1 MGKKICIVGCGR
13 VGATAGFV
21 LAASGMVDEIVL
33 IDEMEGKARGEAM
46 DIAHA
51 SVIVDTVVRAGGYED
66 IRDSS
71 VIIFAAGVG
80 RKPNESRFD
89 LAVKNAVIA
98 RSVAESIKA
107 HYTSGV
113 VLVVT
118 NPVDVI
124 TYIMTEALGLP
135 KGRVIGTGTT
145 LDTARLKDEI
155 SKHFKVDKSDIIACV
170 MGEHGDSAV
179 PIWHLTS
186 IYGINI
192 ADYAKTVNMPFDTEV
207 QNMLLNK
214 TKAAGAEIIALKG
227 ATYYGIAAGIM
238 SVCKEIL
245 HNTNAL
251 LPVSAKL
258 DGEFGM
264 RGTAISLLGALGKN
278 GLNRFLTPYIGE
290 EEIEYLR
297 ESGAR
302 VEAEIKKLGF

>member
-1 MGKKICIVGCGR
+1 MGSKICIIGCGR

-21 LAASGMVDEIVL
+21 LAASGLCGEIVL
-33 IDEMEGKARGEAM
+33 IDEMQDKARGEAM

-51 SVIVDTVVRAGGYED
+51 SVIVDTVVRAGDYAD
-66 IRDSS
+66 IADSS

-80 RKPNESRFD
+80 RKPGESRFD
-89 LAVKNAVIA
+89 LAVKNVTIA
-98 RSVAESIKA
+98 RSVAENIKKY
-107 HYTSGV
+107 YTTGV

-118 NPVDVI
+118 NPVDVV

-179 PIWHLTS
+179 PIWNLTS

-192 ADYAKTVNMPFDTEV
+192 ADYAKTVDMPFDDSV
-207 QNMLLNK
+207 KSLLLNR
-214 TKAAGAEIIALKG
+214 TKAAGADIIALKG
-227 ATYYGIAAGIM
+227 ATYYGIAAGIL

-258 DGEFGM
+258 EGEYGL
-264 RGTAISLLGALGKN
+264 RDTAISLIGGVGKN
-278 GLNRFLTPYIGE
+278 GLNRFLTPFIGQ
-290 EEIEYLR
+290 EEIALLK
-297 ESGAR
+297 ESGIR
-302 VEAEIKKLGF
+302 VETEIKKLL